1 MKKVDT
7 IKDIIVIDI
16 ETTGIDVN
24 TSEIIGISSVVLQ
37 SQKVT
42 GLKYETW
49 CQATQKIDKKALEII
64 GKKAGYFED
73 QPLLSD
79 AIINLSDF
87 INNRRVVA
95 SNPRFCTKFLYKSG
109 LSSTIKF
116 EDPLDIVKKKLDGF
130 APYDYEDYSWSDWIK
145 GPLQRILPCCYHLND
160 DFDTMLIAKFLEI
173 LFNNNLRTQLES
185 TDCYDD

>member
-49 CQATQKIDKKALEII
+49 CQSAQKINKKALEII

-79 AIINLSDF
+79 AINYLSDF

-95 SNPRFCTKFLYKSG
+95 SNPKFCSEFLYKFG
-109 LSSTIKF
+109 ISSTIKF
-116 EDPLDIVKKKLDGF
+116 ENLLDIVKKKLDGF
-130 APYDYEDYSWSDWIK
+130 APYYYEDYSWDDWIK

-173 LFNNNLRTQLES
+173 LYSDKLRSQLES
-185 TDCYDD
+185 IDWYDD